1 MNKIII
7 SLIIATILSTSCTSL
22 QRSMQQPNTLV
33 NLEKDDFEFSDQV
46 AGSAKSTRVFGI
58 DFQRLFKQEGA
69 RVEKESIVEDPF
81 TREVSNLFASIPVY
95 GNLLSDP
102 TANYALYDM
111 MQKNEGYDVVF
122 YPQYEVKVKRPVLGL
137 GFIFKTTEVEVK
149 AKLAKIK

>member
-7 SLIIATILSTSCTSL
+7 SLIIATILGTSCTSL
-22 QRSMQQPNTLV
+22 QKSMQQPNTLV